1 MGSLARVF
9 NLRQTA
15 EAMKN
20 SISIAFQIT
29 PPIHC
34 TRRPLTGALLSACAA
49 AIVLAAIFD
58 WLTIKTQ
65 RLYLDQSVHSSRQ
78 VSGVSQRFVQIND
91 HVMPEIISSGKG
103 RFAFHLSTPHRLF
116 FTAIPEGS
124 CEFEIYLIKDGREQ
138 KLLTAKIAK
147 SDSRALLVGPCKGQL
162 EFVTHGKIK
171 WIDLRL
177 SRDFFLWPLY
187 STGLLLLGTIAWKWR
202 RSVVISVRTA
212 NWLTFGVSVLIC
224 LTLIELVLRSVA
236 LKLPPAI
243 LDARHKLGLIVPDPR
258 YGNYQKSA
266 RYWMRLRP
274 NIKSYCEWRFGD
286 IAQMGLI
293 PERVAPGVT
302 HRYLVET
309 DAEGFRNAA
318 VRSKIDVAALGD
330 SFTEGGMSPASET
343 WPAQLEKLTG
353 RIVQNYG
360 TAGWGPQQELYALR
374 DYAIKHQPRV
384 TVLAFFAGN
393 DLPDAE
399 EFDHWQRFSDEHGG
413 GEKAGWKI
421 TESFQNYETVY
432 IWSILQTGARSILQ
446 RNARSAAD
454 EAQAPDSAASAR
466 FEEGM
471 FSIPVGGKVLHFA
484 WAPWYLPRLA
494 WSRSQFEQSRGWE
507 LARTT
512 LVEINRTCAE
522 NGGRFVLMFIPS
534 AEQVYWPLAE
544 RSFGPAAFQEAL
556 AFYMRSWMSVEKIRA
571 NRLVQNQMLADFCA
585 KENIPMLDLT
595 PALQQKGESGT
606 AVYFSDDE
614 HWNAAGQEVA
624 ASELATFLGRLP

>member
-1 MGSLARVF
+1 M
-9 NLRQTA
+9 
-15 EAMKN
+15 
-20 SISIAFQIT
+20 
-29 PPIHC
+29 
-34 TRRPLTGALLSACAA
+34 
-49 AIVLAAIFD
+49 
-58 WLTIKTQ
+58 
-65 RLYLDQSVHSSRQ
+65 
-78 VSGVSQRFVQIND
+78 
-91 HVMPEIISSGKG
+91 
-103 RFAFHLSTPHRLF
+103 
-116 FTAIPEGS
+116 
-124 CEFEIYLIKDGREQ
+124 
-138 KLLTAKIAK
+138 
-147 SDSRALLVGPCKGQL
+147 
-162 EFVTHGKIK
+162 
-171 WIDLRL
+171 
-177 SRDFFLWPLY
+177 
-187 STGLLLLGTIAWKWR
+187 
-202 RSVVISVRTA
+202 RTA

-374 DYAIKHQPRV
+374 DYAIRHQPRV

-432 IWSILQTGARSILQ
+432 IWSILQTGSRSILQ

-494 WSRSQFEQSRGWE
+494 WSHSQFEQSRGWE

-585 KENIPMLDLT
+585 KENIPMHDLT
-595 PALQQKGESGT
+595 PALQQKVESGT

>member
-1 MGSLARVF
+1 MQNS
-9 NLRQTA
+9 
-15 EAMKN
+15 N
-20 SISIAFQIT
+20 SIAPQIAPLPVDRMKQS
-29 PPIHC
+29 
-34 TRRPLTGALLSACAA
+34 LTGALLSACAA
-49 AIVLAAIFD
+49 AIVLATIFD
-58 WLTIKTQ
+58 WLSIGTQ
-65 RLYLDQSVHSSRQ
+65 RLYLDQSLHSSRPA
-78 VSGVSQRFVQIND
+78 SGVSQRFIQIDD
-91 HVMPEIISSGKG
+91 HVTPEILSSGKA
-103 RFAFHLSTPHRLF
+103 RFAFPVHLLTPHRLF

-138 KLLTAKIAK
+138 KLLTARISK
-147 SDSRALLVGPCKGQL
+147 SDSRALLVRPCKGQL
-162 EFVTHGKIK
+162 EFVTHGKTT
-171 WIDLRL
+171 WLDLRL

-202 RSVVISVRTA
+202 RSVVISARTA

-224 LTLIELVLRSVA
+224 LTLIEIILRSVA

-258 YGNYQKSA
+258 YGNYEKSA
-266 RYWMRLRP
+266 RYWVRLRS
-274 NIKSYCEWRFGD
+274 NIKSYSEWRFGN
-286 IAQMGLI
+286 IVQTGSI

-302 HRYLVET
+302 HRYPVET

-353 RIVQNYG
+353 CIVQNYG
-360 TAGWGPQQELYALR
+360 TAGFGPQQELYALR

-384 TVLAFFAGN
+384 TVIAFFAGN
-393 DLPDAE
+393 DLREAE
-399 EFDHWQRFSDEHGG
+399 EFNHWQRFGDEAGE
-413 GEKAGWKI
+413 EKAGWKI
-421 TESFQNYETVY
+421 TESFQNYETIY
-432 IWSILQTGARSILQ
+432 IWSILHTGARSILQ

-454 EAQAPDSAASAR
+454 EAQAPNSAASAR
-466 FEEGM
+466 FEKGM
-471 FSIPVGGKVLHFA
+471 FSIPVGGKILHFA

-507 LARTT
+507 LARTA
-512 LVEINRTCAE
+512 LVEMNRTCAE
-522 NGGRFVLMFIPS
+522 NGSRFVLMFIPS

-544 RSFGPAAFQEAL
+544 RSLGPTALQEAL
-556 AFYMRSWMSVEKIRA
+556 AFYTRFWMSVEKIRA
-571 NRLVQNQMLADFCA
+571 NGLVQNQMLADFCA

-595 PALQQKGESGT
+595 PALQQKVESGT

-624 ASELATFLGRLP
+624 ASQLATFLRHLP